1 MTDTISPEERL
12 FNVIKEQKGSGS
24 GGEASKPNGVSGIK
38 RLFGNLKLHRGASG
52 KDGGRVASA
61 SVRDID
67 PRLINRLLTAVLVML
82 VLSYVWFLGNTRPD
96 ISKITKT
103 SQKTGM
109 AGKKEVEPLK
119 PLDTYISEI
128 KQRDIFRPVPKELS
142 VGTST
147 SKEAMERLK
156 DAARDL
162 KVVGISSGD
171 NPTALIHSTRDNS
184 TYFLKKGQKI
194 GKTDVEIREIS
205 KQKVTIGYQDEKLDL
220 P

>member
-1 MTDTISPEERL
+1 
-12 FNVIKEQKGSGS
+12 
-24 GGEASKPNGVSGIK
+24 
-38 RLFGNLKLHRGASG
+38 
-52 KDGGRVASA
+52 
-61 SVRDID
+61 
-67 PRLINRLLTAVLVML
+67 
-82 VLSYVWFLGNTRPD
+82 
-96 ISKITKT
+96 
-103 SQKTGM
+103 
-109 AGKKEVEPLK
+109 